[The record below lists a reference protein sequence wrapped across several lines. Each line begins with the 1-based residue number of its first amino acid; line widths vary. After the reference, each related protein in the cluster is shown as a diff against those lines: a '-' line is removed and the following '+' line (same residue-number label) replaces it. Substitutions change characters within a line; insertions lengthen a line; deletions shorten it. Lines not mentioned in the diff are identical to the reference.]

1 MQLQARDSVTNSR
14 GFVHWMILA
23 ALCFPVFPS
32 IAVAQED
39 SRDKFDRDFY
49 ESYTDQIT
57 SRLFF
62 SQKYTS
68 LRIRGEDKTK
78 DLQYRP
84 NTTLNLGVGATY
96 GWFTLNLAYGF
107 DFLNRADKSKGKT
120 KYLDLQSHIYPRKM
134 SIDLFGQIYKGFYAY
149 PQEIAPHDG
158 KSWYQRPDIRV
169 QHFGAAAYYIVNW
182 RKLSLRAGMLQN
194 EWQKR
199 SAGSLLLGGE
209 FYYGQNK
216 GDSAL
221 VPLAIQ
227 DQYRQAG
234 VTKTRYMDIGPGIG
248 YAYTLVIKEHWYTLG
263 VLSSSFPISFQK
275 QWRNGESERKLSVSP
290 DLLTRLGVGYN
301 SNRMNISMMWINSNV
316 QTKGKNGE
324 YAIRTG
330 NVRLNAAYRFIPGP
344 KLKRKLKLFQ
354 EAD

>member
-1 MQLQARDSVTNSR
+1 MQQQAGVPVTKSR
-14 GFVHWMILA
+14 GFVFWMVLA
-23 ALCFPVFPS
+23 ALSCSLFPANSF
-32 IAVAQED
+32 AQQD

-84 NTTLNLGVGATY
+84 NTTLNFGVGATY

-120 KYLDLQSHIYPRKM
+120 NYLDLQSHIYPRKM

-169 QHFGAAAYYIVNW
+169 QHFGAAAYYILNW

-227 DQYRQAG
+227 DQYKQAG
-234 VTKTRYMDIGPGIG
+234 VTKMRYMDIGPGIG
-248 YAYTLVIKEHWYTLG
+248 YAYTFVMQEHWYALG
-263 VLSSSFPISFQK
+263 VLSSSFPISFHK
-275 QWRNGESERKLSVSP
+275 QWRNGETEHKLSISP
-290 DLLTRLGVGYN
+290 DLLTRLGIGYN
-301 SNRMNISMMWINSNV
+301 SSRMNISMMWINSNV

-330 NVRLNAAYRFIPGP
+330 NVRLNAAYRFIPGA
-344 KLKRKLKLFQ
+344 KLKRKLKLF
-354 EAD
+354 EEND

>member
-1 MQLQARDSVTNSR
+1 MQQQAGDHVAKNRRILS
-14 GFVHWMILA
+14 WMTVAVLSCSLIPA
-23 ALCFPVFPS
+23 VG
-32 IAVAQED
+32 VAQED
-39 SRDKFDRDFY
+39 SREKFDRDFY
-49 ESYTDQIT
+49 ESYTDRIT

-68 LRIRGEDKTK
+68 LRIRGEEKTK

-120 KYLDLQSHIYPRKM
+120 HYLDLQSHIYPRKM
-134 SIDLFGQIYKGFYAY
+134 SIDLFGQLYKGFYAY
-149 PQEIAPHDG
+149 PQDIVPRGDNN
-158 KSWYQRPDIRV
+158 WYQRPDIKVR
-169 QHFGAAAYYIVNW
+169 HFGAAAYYIVNW
-182 RKLSLRAGMLQN
+182 RKFSLRAGMLQN

-221 VPLAIQ
+221 VPLAIA
-227 DQYRQAG
+227 DQYEQAG
-234 VTKTRYMDIGPGIG
+234 VTKMRYMDIGPGIG
-248 YAYTLVIKEHWYTLG
+248 YAYTLVVKEHWYALG
-263 VLSSSFPISFQK
+263 VLSSSFPISFER
-275 QWRNGESERKLSVSP
+275 QWRNNVPENKLSVSP
-290 DLLTRLGVGYN
+290 DLLTRVGIGYN
-301 SNRMNISMMWINSNV
+301 SHRMNISMMWINSNV
-316 QTKGKNGE
+316 QTKGKSGS

-330 NVRLNAAYRFIPGP
+330 NVRLNAAYRFMPDP
-344 KLKRKLKLFQ
+344 ALKRKLRLL
-354 EAD
+354 EAN